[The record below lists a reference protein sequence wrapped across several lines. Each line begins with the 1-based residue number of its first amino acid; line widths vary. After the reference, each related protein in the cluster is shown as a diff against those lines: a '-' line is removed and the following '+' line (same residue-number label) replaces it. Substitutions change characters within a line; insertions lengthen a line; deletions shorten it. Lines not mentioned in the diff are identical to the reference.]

1 MWLPHKRVVIVHFM
15 RYFFLFLGFSFI
27 ASFIVPNN
35 FNESH
40 RTAVLIS
47 GELRS
52 GNMTWRHKMLRR
64 NQALAMFGVEDP
76 PTPIETI
83 IQWLFEIIIS
93 QGGGLDVFYYVQAHP
108 GHNNSDWDGDPARY
122 DAEIGDL
129 RVCEPFKN
137 HGLFN
142 DTGNRFFCL
151 VEPEIQLLTPMV
163 NSNPSWNTYGYG
175 KIIPAREQLLQ
186 QLYGMFRSN
195 LASKQYAIASGINYK
210 YKMRVRPDIALVRPF
225 VKYNDLNF
233 NKDMDGCATIVYPNK
248 AIMRGGGEDSF
259 NVGYTEDMDHV
270 LDRYLDFISLP
281 NSVGYSSNWTAETY
295 LINSMRNLYNICF
308 TWNPGIWMVPIR
320 SNAVTHISRTPVSQL
335 WRPTAI
341 ENQWIEVGN
350 LSTL

>member
-1 MWLPHKRVVIVHFM
+1 M
-15 RYFFLFLGFSFI
+15 RCFYLHLFVSFI
-27 ASFIVPNN
+27 ASLASSNN
-35 FNESH
+35 VRESR
-40 RTAVLIS
+40 RTAIVMS

-52 GNMTWRHKMLRR
+52 GNLTWRHQMIRR
-64 NQALAMFGVEDP
+64 NQALAMFGDEDP

-83 IQWLFEIIIS
+83 IEWLFKIIIS

-108 GHNNSDWDGDPARY
+108 GRNNSGWNGDPANY
-122 DAEIGDL
+122 AAEIGDL
-129 RVCEPFKN
+129 RVCEPFKK

-142 DTGNRFFCL
+142 DTGNRLFCL

-186 QLYGMFRSN
+186 QLYGMYRSN
-195 LASKQYAIASGINYK
+195 LASKQYGIATGISYK
-210 YKMRVRPDIALVRPF
+210 YKMRARPDIALIRPF
-225 VKYNDLNF
+225 VKYDKLNF
-233 NKDMDGCATIVYPNK
+233 IKSTGCSTIIYPNK

-281 NSVGYSSNWTAETY
+281 ISLGYSVNWTAETY

-320 SNAVTHISRTPVSQL
+320 SNAVTHISRTPISQL
-335 WRPTAI
+335 WRPSAI
-341 ENQWIEVGN
+341 QNQWIEVGN
-350 LSTL
+350 RSIS